1 MVHIGGFD
9 LEVRPGIV
17 AAIGENPLENVVK
30 AKKLGADLIEIRID
44 LLGKNVL
51 KSLSEIKSVGLPV
64 IATNRI
70 KEEGGSWMGSE
81 EERISALIEA
91 IPTVDAVD
99 IELSAKD
106 KGAVI
111 EKARARDKTLIVSSH
126 DFHGTPPKAEM
137 QRILRQ
143 CMDAGGDIAKLAATP
158 HSRGDII
165 DLIEVTLAAGA
176 PVCTIAMGELGR
188 ASRII
193 MPFFGS
199 VLTYGSV
206 SQATAPGQLRVDEI
220 KNILETLKII

>member
-51 KSLSEIKSVGLPV
+51 KRLSEIKSVGLPL

-70 KEEGGSWMGSE
+70 KEEGGSWKGSE
-81 EERISALIEA
+81 VERISVLLEA
-91 IPTVDAVD
+91 IPLADAVD
-99 IELSAKD
+99 IELKAKD
-106 KGAVI
+106 RDAVV
-111 EKARARDKTLIVSSH
+111 EKARAMNKTLIVSSH
-126 DFHGTPPKAEM
+126 DFQGTPPKKEM
-137 QRILRQ
+137 QKILKESL
-143 CMDAGGDIAKLAATP
+143 DAGGDIAKLTVTP
-158 HSRGDII
+158 HSPRNII
-165 DLIEVTLAAGA
+165 ELLEVTLAFRA
-176 PVCTIAMGELGR
+176 PVCTIAMGEIGR
-188 ASRII
+188 ISRIM

-220 KNILETLKII
+220 RNILETLKII